1 MFNKNVSTREAFLE
15 LEFNL
20 RKWTF
25 LFIIFK
31 KTNNQQKKKKKRIC
45 LYKVGKF
52 NWKLN

>member
-1 MFNKNVSTREAFLE
+1 MFNKNVSTREAFPE
-15 LEFNL
+15 LEFKL

-31 KTNNQQKKKKKRIC
+31 KTNNQQKKKKRNC